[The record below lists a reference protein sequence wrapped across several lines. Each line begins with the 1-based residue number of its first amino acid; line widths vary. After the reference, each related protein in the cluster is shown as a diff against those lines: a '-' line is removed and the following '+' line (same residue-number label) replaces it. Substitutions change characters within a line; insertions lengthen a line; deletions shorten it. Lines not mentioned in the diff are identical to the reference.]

1 MLANEKTALTMI
13 VITIVIIVVVVADVV
28 IVVAVVVSFEV
39 PKDLSHRL
47 NHHDL
52 PGRDVH
58 RQRRRRRRLIVVG
71 VVIVCITMIS
81 SCRWAP
87 LCAAASDRRSGCHRG
102 ARRRWPCRLRL
113 ARTTRRRKLGHPVV
127 DGVVAPLVRQDGRG
141 RTAADFAG
149 DVTAISRESAG
160 KHGLRE
166 KRLGATLGNGR
177 SGGSRSGDR
186 RQGSKNDKVDGD
198 REFCDSILRP
208 CAGVLGP
215 GAPQ

>member
-1 MLANEKTALTMI
+1 MHTQHGRRERKSRRQHPYRFCSKPHESPIGYFCCSALTFRATQSCD
-13 VITIVIIVVVVADVV
+13 VGGQCKRLTLGEEEADHHPVQLEECLLV
-28 IVVAVVVSFEV
+28 LCVLLV
-39 PKDLSHRL
+39 RL
-47 NHHDL
+47 
-52 PGRDVH
+52 VH

-127 DGVVAPLVRQDGRG
+127 DWVVASLVRQDGRG
-141 RTAADFAG
+141 RTAADLAG

-160 KHGLRE
+160 KHRLRE
-166 KRLGATLGNGR
+166 KRVGATPGNGR
-177 SGGSRSGDR
+177 SGG
-186 RQGSKNDKVDGD
+186 
-198 REFCDSILRP
+198 
-208 CAGVLGP
+208 
-215 GAPQ
+215 